1 VRKLVG
7 TLVVAA
13 AVAGT
18 AVVAQADEPSRPDFP
33 VVVPQ
38 EAAPAPAPAAPAP
51 VATCCEQAV
60 NWSFGMSTSYVFD
73 FGDPEDVQNGAP
85 PGFSPLNSTGYASF
99 EQDESF
105 NIDLVQLGATGQRG
119 ALSYGAKV
127 DFGDL
132 AALAGDSDDGDIAL
146 QEAYL
151 TWEFAD
157 GISSTAG
164 RFGTPIGYEL
174 LEPWGNPNISRSWTW
189 IGQPINHDG
198 IKVGG
203 SLANIDMMVG
213 VVNNFT
219 VNDPNG
225 NDFDDEKG
233 IIGSIGASI
242 SDAFNIYGAGLWT
255 EEADD
260 THVYIANGI
269 LSGDLDMG
277 EEGMNYAVEGMWR
290 RDDSDTFDENDM
302 WSIAGY
308 FGFDLGPLAL
318 NLRGEYVDDEGVS
331 TPDFPNTN
339 QASVL
344 GTDAKLWAAT
354 VTGSVELV
362 DGVSFRMEYRHD
374 DADEDI
380 FADDDETDD
389 VRDLIQA
396 QLIWTP

>member
-18 AVVAQADEPSRPDFP
+18 AALAQADEPSRPDFP

-38 EAAPAPAPAAPAP
+38 EAAPAPAAPAP
-51 VATCCEQAV
+51 AATCCEQAV
-60 NWSFGMSTSYVFD
+60 NWSFGMSTSYVYD
-73 FGDPEDVQNGAP
+73 FGDPESSAP
-85 PGFSPLNSTGYASF
+85 PGNLNSLGYASL

-119 ALSYGAKV
+119 ALSYGAKI

-132 AALAGDSDDGDIAL
+132 AALAGDSSDGDIAL

-157 GISSTAG
+157 GISSTVG
-164 RFGTPIGYEL
+164 RFATPFGYEL
-174 LEPWGNPNISRSWTW
+174 LEPWGNPNISRSWNW
-189 IGQPINHDG
+189 LAQPINHDG

-203 SLANIDMMVG
+203 SVENIDMMIG
-213 VVNNFT
+213 VVNSFT

-233 IIGSIGASI
+233 IIGSLGASI
-242 SDAFNIYGAGLWT
+242 SDEFNIYGAGIWT

-260 THVYIANGI
+260 THVYIGDLI
-269 LSGDLDMG
+269 LSGDLDVG

-290 RDDSDTFDENDM
+290 RDDSDTFDTNDM
-302 WSIAGY
+302 WSIAAY
-308 FGFDLGPLAL
+308 LGFDLGPVAL

-331 TPDFPNTN
+331 VPDFLDTN
-339 QASVL
+339 EGPLL

-354 VTGSVELV
+354 ATGSVELV
-362 DGVSFRMEYRHD
+362 DGVSLRLEYRHD

-380 FADDDETDD
+380 FADEEDPDDA
-389 VRDLIQA
+389 RDLIQA

>member
-1 VRKLVG
+1 
-7 TLVVAA
+7 LVVAA

-18 AVVAQADEPSRPDFP
+18 AVVTQADEPSRPDFP

-38 EAAPAPAPAAPAP
+38 EAAPAPIPAPAAP
-51 VATCCEQAV
+51 TCCEQAV

-73 FGDPEDVQNGAP
+73 FGDPEDSAP
-85 PGFSPLNSTGYASF
+85 PGNLNSLGYASF

-119 ALSYGAKV
+119 ALSYGAKI

-132 AALAGDSDDGDIAL
+132 AALAGDSGDGDVAL

-203 SLANIDMMVG
+203 SLGNVDLMVG
-213 VVNNFT
+213 AINSFT

-233 IIGSIGASI
+233 VIGSIGASI
-242 SDAFNIYGAGLWT
+242 SDALNIYGAGLWT

-269 LSGDLDMG
+269 LSGDLDVG
-277 EEGMNYAVEGMWR
+277 EEGMNYALEGQWR

-302 WSIAGY
+302 WSIAAY
-308 FGFDLGPLAL
+308 LGFDLGPVGL

-339 QASVL
+339 EAAVL
-344 GTDAKLWAAT
+344 GENTNLWAITA
-354 VTGSVELV
+354 TGSVELV
-362 DGVSFRMEYRHD
+362 DGVSFRLEYRHD
-374 DADEDI
+374 DADDDI
-380 FADDDETDD
+380 FADEEDPDDA
-389 VRDLIQA
+389 RDLIQA

>member
-1 VRKLVG
+1 MRKLVG
-7 TLVVAA
+7 CLVVAA
-13 AVAGT
+13 AVAGM
-18 AVVAQADEPSRPDFP
+18 AAVAQADEPSRPDFP

-38 EAAPAPAPAAPAP
+38 EAAPAPVPVPAAAP
-51 VATCCEQAV
+51 TCCEQAV
-60 NWSFGMSTSYVFD
+60 NWSFGMSTSYVYD
-73 FGDPEDVQNGAP
+73 FGDPEENQNGAP
-85 PGFSPLNSTGYASF
+85 PGFVPLNSLGYASM

-119 ALSYGAKV
+119 ALSYGAKL

-132 AALAGDSDDGDIAL
+132 ASLAGDDDDGDVAL

-157 GISSTAG
+157 GINATAG

-203 SLANIDMMVG
+203 SLENIDLMVG

-219 VNDPNG
+219 VNDPVA

-233 IIGSIGASI
+233 IIGSIGASV

-255 EEADD
+255 KEADD
-260 THVYIANGI
+260 TDVYVADLI
-269 LSGDLDMG
+269 LSGDIDMTD
-277 EEGMNYAVEGMWR
+277 EGMNYAIEGMWR
-290 RDDSDTFDENDM
+290 RDDSEQNENNDL
-302 WSIAGY
+302 WSIAAY
-308 FGFDLGPLAL
+308 LGFDIGPMAL
-318 NLRGEYVDDEGVS
+318 NLRGEYMDDQGVS
-331 TPDFPNTN
+331 APDNVVGTSET
-339 QASVL
+339 SVL
-344 GTDAKLWAAT
+344 GLDSNVWAVTA
-354 VTGSVELV
+354 TGSVELV
-362 DGVSFRMEYRHD
+362 DGVSFRLEYRHD
-374 DADEDI
+374 DADDDI

-389 VRDLIQA
+389 MRDLIQA

>member
-1 VRKLVG
+1 
-7 TLVVAA
+7 LVVAA
-13 AVAGT
+13 AVAGM

-38 EAAPAPAPAAPAP
+38 EAAPAPAPVPAAP
-51 VATCCEQAV
+51 TCCEQAV

-73 FGDPEDVQNGAP
+73 FGDPEDNQDGAP
-85 PGFSPLNSTGYASF
+85 PGFVPLNSLGYASF

-119 ALSYGAKV
+119 ALSYGAKL

-132 AALAGDSDDGDIAL
+132 ARLAGDDSDGDIAL

-157 GISSTAG
+157 GINATAG

-203 SLANIDMMVG
+203 SLENIDLMVG

-219 VNDPNG
+219 VQDPVA

-255 EEADD
+255 KEADD
-260 THVYIANGI
+260 TDVYIANAI
-269 LSGDLDMG
+269 LSGDIDMTD
-277 EEGMNYAVEGMWR
+277 EGMNYAIEGMWR
-290 RDDSDTFDENDM
+290 RDDSEANENNDL
-302 WSIAGY
+302 WSIAAY
-308 FGFDLGPLAL
+308 LGFDVGPMAL
-318 NLRGEYVDDEGVS
+318 NLRGEYMDDQGVS
-331 TPDFPNTN
+331 APDNVFGTSET
-339 QASVL
+339 SVL
-344 GTDAKLWAAT
+344 GLDSNIWAVTA
-354 VTGSVELV
+354 TGSVELV
-362 DGVSFRMEYRHD
+362 DGVSFRLEYRHD
-374 DADEDI
+374 DADDDI

-389 VRDLIQA
+389 MRDLIQA

>member
-1 VRKLVG
+1 MRKLVG
-7 TLVVAA
+7 CLVVAA
-13 AVAGT
+13 AVAGM
-18 AVVAQADEPSRPDFP
+18 AAVAQADEPSRPDFP

-38 EAAPAPAPAAPAP
+38 EAAPAPVPVPAAAP
-51 VATCCEQAV
+51 TCCEQAV
-60 NWSFGMSTSYVFD
+60 NWSFGMSTSYVYD
-73 FGDPEDVQNGAP
+73 FGDPEENQNGAP
-85 PGFSPLNSTGYASF
+85 PGFVPLNSLGYASM

-119 ALSYGAKV
+119 ALSYGAKI

-132 AALAGDSDDGDIAL
+132 ASLAGDDDDGDVAL

-157 GISSTAG
+157 GINATAG

-203 SLANIDMMVG
+203 SLENIDLMVG

-219 VNDPNG
+219 VNDPVA

-233 IIGSIGASI
+233 IIGSIGASV

-255 EEADD
+255 KEADD
-260 THVYIANGI
+260 TDVYVADLI
-269 LSGDLDMG
+269 LSGDIDMTD
-277 EEGMNYAVEGMWR
+277 EGMNYAIEGMWR
-290 RDDSDTFDENDM
+290 RDDSEQNENNDL
-302 WSIAGY
+302 WSIAAY
-308 FGFDLGPLAL
+308 LGFDIGPMAL
-318 NLRGEYVDDEGVS
+318 NLRGEYMDDQGVS
-331 TPDFPNTN
+331 APDNVVGTSET
-339 QASVL
+339 SVL
-344 GTDAKLWAAT
+344 GLDSNVWAVTA
-354 VTGSVELV
+354 TGSVELV
-362 DGVSFRMEYRHD
+362 DGVSFRLEYRHD
-374 DADEDI
+374 DADDDI

-389 VRDLIQA
+389 MRDLIQA

>member
-1 VRKLVG
+1 
-7 TLVVAA
+7 
-13 AVAGT
+13 
-18 AVVAQADEPSRPDFP
+18 
-33 VVVPQ
+33 
-38 EAAPAPAPAAPAP
+38 
-51 VATCCEQAV
+51 
-60 NWSFGMSTSYVFD
+60 MSTSYVFD
-73 FGDPEDVQNGAP
+73 FGDPEENQNGAP
-85 PGFSPLNSTGYASF
+85 PGFVPLNSLGYASM

-119 ALSYGAKV
+119 ALSYGAKI

-132 AALAGDSDDGDIAL
+132 ASLAGDDDDGDVAL

-157 GISSTAG
+157 GINATAG

-203 SLANIDMMVG
+203 SLENIDLMVG

-219 VNDPNG
+219 VNDPVA

-233 IIGSIGASI
+233 IIGSIGASV

-255 EEADD
+255 KEADD
-260 THVYIANGI
+260 TDVYIANAI
-269 LSGDLDMG
+269 ISGDIDMTD
-277 EEGMNYAVEGMWR
+277 EGMNYAVEGMWR
-290 RDDSDTFDENDM
+290 RDDSEANENNDL
-302 WSIAGY
+302 WSIAAY
-308 FGFDLGPLAL
+308 LGFDIGPMAL
-318 NLRGEYVDDEGVS
+318 NLRGEYMDDQGVS
-331 TPDFPNTN
+331 APDNVIGTSET
-339 QASVL
+339 SVL
-344 GTDAKLWAAT
+344 GLDSNVWAVTA
-354 VTGSVELV
+354 TGSVELV
-362 DGVSFRMEYRHD
+362 DGVSFRLEYRHD
-374 DADEDI
+374 DADDDI

-389 VRDLIQA
+389 MRDLIQA